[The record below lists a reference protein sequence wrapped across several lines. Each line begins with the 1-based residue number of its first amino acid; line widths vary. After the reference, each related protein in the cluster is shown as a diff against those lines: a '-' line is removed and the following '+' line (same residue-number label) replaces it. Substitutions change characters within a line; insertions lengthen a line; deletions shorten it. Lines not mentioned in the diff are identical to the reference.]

1 MTNLRSIPKA
11 NWPRLPPGHTTS
23 GAVRRGGCNHEMLG
37 LPYPAFRMV
46 DAEPGGGKP
55 SPYTR
60 FPYDDKPTVNSSRLS
75 LMRSA

>member
-1 MTNLRSIPKA
+1 
-11 NWPRLPPGHTTS
+11 
-23 GAVRRGGCNHEMLG
+23 MLG